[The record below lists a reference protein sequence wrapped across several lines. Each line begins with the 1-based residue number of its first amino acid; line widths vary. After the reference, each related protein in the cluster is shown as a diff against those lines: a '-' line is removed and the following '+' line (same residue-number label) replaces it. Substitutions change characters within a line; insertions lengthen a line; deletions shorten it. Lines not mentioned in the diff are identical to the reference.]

1 MSSIPVQFCYSSL
14 IMRGRCVAWW
24 EFGAEWGKRV
34 DLCRFIFKKTAQV
47 YSNRTTDIED
57 I

>member
-1 MSSIPVQFCYSSL
+1 MSSIPVQFCHSSL

-24 EFGAEWGKRV
+24 GFGAEWGKGV